1 MTALTIRL
9 PASVHKE
16 IKALAKAEGVSIN
29 QFLTLAAV
37 EKISALRTL
46 DYLHEEAS
54 KGSRA
59 DFDAFLAAIPDVE
72 PLDDDR
78 LDVEDG

>member
-9 PASVHKE
+9 PVSVHKE

-46 DYLHEEAS
+46 DYLRAEAS

-59 DFDAFLAAIPDVE
+59 DFEAFLAAIPDVDPME
-72 PLDDDR
+72 DDR
-78 LDVEDG
+78 LDVEDS

>member
-16 IKALAKAEGVSIN
+16 IKALAEAEGVSIN

-37 EKISALRTL
+37 EKIKCFTHCGIFACGG
-46 DYLHEEAS
+46 
-54 KGSRA
+54 K
-59 DFDAFLAAIPDVE
+59 
-72 PLDDDR
+72 
-78 LDVEDG
+78 

>member
-9 PASVHKE
+9 PESLHKE

-29 QFLTLAAV
+29 QFLTLAAA

-46 DYLHEEAS
+46 DYLREEGK
-54 KGSRA
+54 KGSRD
-59 DFDAFLAAIPDVE
+59 DFDAFLAAVPDNEPVE
-72 PLDDDR
+72 GDEID
-78 LDVEDG
+78 